1 MRMDMNDF
9 LNKVSGEVVDVITE
23 FIEDN
28 FDTEDFSE
36 QDMGELTEA
45 INEYFTDL
53 ASEYCQIVGTLF
65 FHVPIFL
72 CMENCGDIMEF
83 VDHTSTT

>member
-1 MRMDMNDF
+1 MRMGMNDF

-53 ASEYCQIVGTLF
+53 ASKYC
-65 FHVPIFL
+65 
-72 CMENCGDIMEF
+72 
-83 VDHTSTT
+83 